1 MRQFRRQHFRCDM
14 REALAR
20 RQSHISQLRAH
31 SQKRHIVIRQRLA
44 TMQSEALEI
53 WEFRQTRRVE
63 TLEAVLAAKFNAYV
77 LELQTL

>member
-14 REALAR
+14 REALAF

-31 SQKRHIVIRQRLA
+31 RQERHIIIRQISA
-44 TMQSEALEI
+44 TVQGDALEI